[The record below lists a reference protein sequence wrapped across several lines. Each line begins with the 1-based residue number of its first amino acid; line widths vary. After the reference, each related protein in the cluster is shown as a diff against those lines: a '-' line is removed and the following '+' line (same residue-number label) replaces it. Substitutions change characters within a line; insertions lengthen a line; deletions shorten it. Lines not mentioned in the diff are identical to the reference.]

1 MRITPLD
8 IRKQEFRKAMR
19 GLDSEEVYAF
29 LTTVAE
35 EYEAALSDNKALRE
49 RVLELDDKVQEY
61 RTMERTLRDTLLTAE
76 RVTADA
82 KENARREANLIIKEA
97 QIEAEKVLRDIKNQ
111 AMKLRQEVQDL
122 RRERENY
129 LTRMKMLA
137 ESYLKFIEGEEK
149 DYDKSIRSAPPAL
162 EEKPLKKETSPETKP
177 SASLQPEPV
186 QPEPVLPEPIAQPVT
201 PPETGLEESSDI
213 KLPPIPLMAATAQD
227 PPEFEPVTELVKET
241 TDSQPEIPLIQTEP
255 APAALE
261 ATASAEIGD
270 DPSPGTSIPDLNAI
284 LDRMVANQKD
294 MLKAEDSGESLA
306 DPPEADEVLP
316 KSASVPESPI
326 LPPVNEPAQTVPAAA
341 PAEPLTQSQAVPA
354 AEEGKVEEWSLDKI
368 KQDIVSNSSPNE

>member
-111 AMKLRQEVQDL
+111 AMKLRQEVQEL
-122 RRERENY
+122 HRERENY

-137 ESYLKFIEGEEK
+137 ESYLKFIEGEEH
-149 DYDKSIRSAPPAL
+149 DYDKSNRFAPPTL
-162 EEKPLKKETSPETKP
+162 EQEAIKTAPLKNTEP

-186 QPEPVLPEPIAQPVT
+186 QPEPIAQPAT
-201 PPETGLEESSDI
+201 PPETGLEELSEI
-213 KLPPIPLMAATAQD
+213 ELPVIPMMNTTALDQ
-227 PPEFEPVTELVKET
+227 PEFEPVTGLVKET
-241 TDSQPEIPLIQTEP
+241 TDLHPETPLFQPEPVPT
-255 APAALE
+255 ALE
-261 ATASAEIGD
+261 VKANGETGD
-270 DPSPGTSIPDLNAI
+270 DQTPGTSIPDLNAI
-284 LDRMVANQKD
+284 LDRMVASQED
-294 MLKAEDSGESLA
+294 LLRTEDSGESLA
-306 DPPEADEVLP
+306 DPPEVDEALTET
-316 KSASVPESPI
+316 ASVSRAPI
-326 LPPVNEPAQTVPAAA
+326 LTTVNEPAQTAPAAA
-341 PAEPLTQSQAVPA
+341 PAGPLPQPQAALA
-354 AEEGKVEEWSLDKI
+354 AGNGKGEEWSLDKI
-368 KQDIVSNSSPNE
+368 KQDILANSSPTE